1 MMTMVTDENFSRE
14 VLASSVPVLV
24 YFSAPWCGICRL
36 IPPILNSFRAQWPE
50 PLQIID
56 INADQNFRLA
66 NRYQLT
72 ALPTVLYIENGRVIQ
87 RIEGFASREDFR
99 AQLETIKQRRCLEN
113 AFSYAD
119 TEISLAG

>member
-1 MMTMVTDENFSRE
+1 MTMVTDENFSRE

-24 YFSAPWCGICRL
+24 HFSAPWCGICRL
-36 IPPILNSFRAQWPE
+36 IPPILDSFRTEWPG
-50 PLQIID
+50 PIQITD

-87 RIEGFASREDFR
+87 RIEGFTTRENFR
-99 AQLETIKQRRCLEN
+99 AQLEGIKRRCYLES
-113 AFSYAD
+113 AFSRSA
-119 TEISLAG
+119 

>member
-14 VLASSVPVLV
+14 VLASSVPVFV
-24 YFSAPWCGICRL
+24 HFSAPWCGICRL
-36 IPPILNSFRAQWPE
+36 VPPILNSFRAEFPGPIQM
-50 PLQIID
+50 ID

-87 RIEGFASREDFR
+87 RIEGFTSRESFQ
-99 AQLETIKQRRCLEN
+99 AQLEGIKQRGYLES
-113 AFSYAD
+113 AFSRSA
-119 TEISLAG
+119 